1 MVMDGT
7 SGGYYHRD
15 SDGGVFL
22 IHTGPKA
29 LGVLIVD
36 DEAPARQRLTLM
48 LADHPDV
55 QVLGSARN
63 VAEAQQLLTQ
73 HRPSCLF
80 LDVHMPGADGFRL
93 LEGLPPESRPVV
105 VFVTAHEGHARRAF
119 DADAVDYLLKPYDDD
134 RLAQALLKVRRALG
148 AGETSATGDAGGA
161 RPAESESP
169 APSARPER
177 FAVTIGRRTV
187 FVNVA
192 DVMWVQ
198 ADRNYVWLHT
208 PEQQHLLRS
217 GIGAME
223 ALLDPAVFVRVHR
236 SAIVRFAAVKEV
248 RSKPSGDA
256 DLLLTNGTRVPVSER
271 YRARLLGRT

>member
-1 MVMDGT
+1 M
-7 SGGYYHRD
+7 
-15 SDGGVFL
+15 
-22 IHTGPKA
+22 
-29 LGVLIVD
+29 LIVD
-36 DEAPARQRLTLM
+36 DEAPARQRLALM

-55 QVLGSARN
+55 QVLGNAKN
-63 VAEAQQLLTQ
+63 VTEAQQLLTQ
-73 HRPSCLF
+73 CRPSCLF

-93 LEGLPPESRPVV
+93 LEGLPVEARPAV

-134 RLAQALLKVRRALG
+134 RLAQALIKVRRALG
-148 AGETSATGDAGGA
+148 ATEALATGEATGI
-161 RPAESESP
+161 RSVESGSP
-169 APSARPER
+169 APRPER

-187 FVNVA
+187 FVNIV
-192 DVMWVQ
+192 DVLWVQ

-208 PEQQHLLRS
+208 ADQQHLLRS

-236 SAIVRFAAVKEV
+236 SAIVRLAAVKEV